1 MIYYSRKNRYTFIL
15 IILSYTGQLFM
26 TSMGK
31 YRHLSHASTASGH
44 FAILAIDHRANLL
57 ERLNQTAP
65 TPLSDEDFADFKM
78 LLMKHV
84 LPPASGILADPGSAI
99 GKGIAHRLIQGH
111 QGIIAPIEV
120 TDYNIHPSQREMNWI
135 PNWSIAQLA
144 RMGGAGVKMLL
155 PYHPKSDNAEY
166 KREAVSVVVGQCN
179 EHDIPL
185 YLEPIAHPLD
195 ADKTLSNAELLDVVL
210 EMATTFSE
218 MGADILKMQFP
229 VDAKQSDDESEWL
242 SACKQLNEACTV
254 PWALLSAG
262 VTYDT
267 FERQARIACQAG
279 ASGVIVGRA
288 VWTEAVDLQGD
299 DRVEFLQ
306 TTSKQRME
314 TLAQICADHA
324 QPWFDRVETPADDVI
339 WYESY

>member
-1 MIYYSRKNRYTFIL
+1 
-15 IILSYTGQLFM
+15 M
-26 TSMGK
+26 TTIGK
-31 YRHLSHASTASGH
+31 YRLISHVSTASGH

-65 TPLSDEDFADFKM
+65 TPLNDEDFASFKM
-78 LLMKHV
+78 LLMKYV

-135 PNWSIAQLA
+135 PDWSIAKLK

-155 PYHPKSDNAEY
+155 PYHPKSDNAAY
-166 KREAVSVVVGQCN
+166 KHDVVKQVVEQCA

-185 YLEPIAHPLD
+185 YLEPIAHPLQ
-195 ADKTLSNAELLDVVL
+195 ANQALSNAELLDVVL
-210 EMATTFSE
+210 EMATTFSA

-229 VDAKQSDDESEWL
+229 VDAKQSSDENEWI
-242 SACKQLNEACTV
+242 SACQQLNKACTV

-267 FERQARIACQAG
+267 FERQAKIACQAG

-299 DRVEFLQ
+299 ARVEFLR
-306 TTSKQRME
+306 TTARQRME

-324 QPWFDRVETPADDVI
+324 HPWFDRVATPANDVT
-339 WYESY
+339 WYETY